1 MNEPVV
7 VVGAGLA
14 AAKAVESLRECG
26 FDGPVLVLGEEPHRP
41 YERPPLSK
49 EYLMGKAEL
58 DSAFVHEAGWYDEHD
73 VELLLGRR
81 VTGLDVARQR
91 VTAGDEEIGYSKLLL
106 ATGASPRT
114 LPVVGAEAPVTYLRT
129 MENSDRIRS
138 ALRPDAR
145 IVVVGGGWIGLEVA
159 AAGREAGARV
169 TVVETLE
176 LPLLP
181 VLGAEVAQ
189 VFATLHRAHDV
200 DLRVGTQVDAVERA
214 DDGRA
219 AVGLDDGSVVE
230 ADLVVVGIGVRPNTQ
245 LAEAAGLEVAD
256 GVVVDER
263 LATAAPDVLAAGDVA
278 SAYHPR
284 LGRRIRVEHWDN
296 AIGQGETAG
305 RNLAGLA
312 ETYDRTPYFFT
323 DQYDLGMEYV
333 GHVGRDG
340 YDEVVLCG
348 DTAPGQAFTAFWLR
362 DGSVLAGMQVND
374 WDVTDALRRVVGH
387 KVDRAVLCDRDRL
400 LGVDVGP

>member
-1 MNEPVV
+1 
-7 VVGAGLA
+7 
-14 AAKAVESLRECG
+14 
-26 FDGPVLVLGEEPHRP
+26 
-41 YERPPLSK
+41 
-49 EYLMGKAEL
+49 
-58 DSAFVHEAGWYDEHD
+58 
-73 VELLLGRR
+73 
-81 VTGLDVARQR
+81 
-91 VTAGDEEIGYSKLLL
+91 
-106 ATGASPRT
+106 
-114 LPVVGAEAPVTYLRT
+114 VTYLRT

-169 TVVETLE
+169 TVVETLQ

-181 VLGAEVAQ
+181 VLGAEVAL

-200 DLRVGTQVDAVERA
+200 DLRVGTQVAAVERA

-219 AVGLDDGSVVE
+219 TVRLDDGSALE
-230 ADLVVVGIGVRPNTQ
+230 ADLVVVGIGVQPNIQ
-245 LAEAAGLEVAD
+245 LAEAAGLEVRN

-278 SAYHPR
+278 SAYHPVLSR
-284 LGRRIRVEHWDN
+284 HLRVEHWDN

-312 ETYDRTPYFFT
+312 EVYDRTPYFFT

-333 GHVGRDG
+333 GHVGPDG

-348 DTAPGQAFTAFWLR
+348 DTSPGQAFTAFWLR
-362 DGSVLAGMQVND
+362 DGSVLAGMHVND
-374 WDVTDALRRVVGH
+374 WDVIDALRRVVGR

-400 LGVDVGP
+400 MSVGDSA